1 MVKKIFIKLLDI
13 LKEFKLFVLPLS
25 KQKNMKKY
33 LLTIFG
39 KFEEKDCMT
48 IANNLQPIV
57 DSQNLKFQYRDNV
70 IIVHFGSEFLLD
82 DIHEFIKMTDEVEET
97 FDMFILSE
105 FNDTVSVHM
114 TDGTDEQLFNLEEE
128 DENIDMVKVTP
139 KGKLENYYD
148 EDNENDI
155 ALMLL
160 NEIKKNLNTP
170 SLDQLLDKM
179 VEQGVDSLT
188 PYEKAILDNY
198 SQK

>member
-39 KFEEKDCMT
+39 SFEEKDCMT

-114 TDGTDEQLFNLEEE
+114 TDGTDEQLFNLDEE

-139 KGKLENYYD
+139 KGKFENYYD

>member
-1 MVKKIFIKLLDI
+1 MVKKIFIKLLGI

-39 KFEEKDCMT
+39 SFEEKDCMT

-114 TDGTDEQLFNLEEE
+114 TDGTDEQLFNLDEE

-139 KGKLENYYD
+139 KGKFENYYD

>member
-1 MVKKIFIKLLDI
+1 
-13 LKEFKLFVLPLS
+13 
-25 KQKNMKKY
+25 
-33 LLTIFG
+33 
-39 KFEEKDCMT
+39 MT

-114 TDGTDEQLFNLEEE
+114 TDGTDEQLFNLDEE

>member
-39 KFEEKDCMT
+39 SFEEKDCIT
-48 IANNLQPIV
+48 IASNLQPIV

-114 TDGTDEQLFNLEEE
+114 TDGTDEQLFNLDEE

-139 KGKLENYYD
+139 KGKFENYYD

-155 ALMLL
+155 ALVLL
-160 NEIKKNLNTP
+160 NEIKKNLKHTIFGPIIGQDGLNTE
-170 SLDQLLDKM
+170 LTHLLHTKK
-179 VEQGVDSLT
+179 QF
-188 PYEKAILDNY
+188 
-198 SQK
+198 

>member
-1 MVKKIFIKLLDI
+1 
-13 LKEFKLFVLPLS
+13 
-25 KQKNMKKY
+25 MKKY

-39 KFEEKDCMT
+39 SFEEKDCIT

-70 IIVHFGSEFLLD
+70 IILHFGSEFLLD
-82 DIHEFIKMTDEVEET
+82 DIHEFIKMTDDVEET

-114 TDGTDEQLFNLEEE
+114 TDGTDEQLFDLDEET
-128 DENIDMVKVTP
+128 ENIDMVKVTP
-139 KGKLENYYD
+139 KGKFENYYD

-155 ALMLL
+155 ALVLL

-170 SLDQLLDKM
+170 SLDQLLDKVSDNG
-179 VEQGVDSLT
+179 VESLT
-188 PYEKAILDNY
+188 PYEKATLDNY